1 MSQVSN
7 SQPMSTSSV
16 SPKYRSAATATLW
29 TMQVLCALI
38 FLGVGSMKLLAP
50 AEVLLAQMPLK
61 LPILFIR
68 FIAVCEVAGAL
79 GLVLPG
85 LTRIRRELTPLAAG
99 ALAIEMVGATGYT
112 LLGGGGASAVLP
124 LMVGLL
130 CAAIAYGR
138 RSFFAAI

>member
-1 MSQVSN
+1 
-7 SQPMSTSSV
+7 
-16 SPKYRSAATATLW
+16 
-29 TMQVLCALI
+29 MQIVCALI
-38 FLGVGSMKLLAP
+38 FLGVGSMKLIAP

-99 ALAIEMVGATGYT
+99 ALAMEMVGATVYT

-130 CAAIAYGR
+130 CVAIAYGR